1 VFGAERAG
9 VRRRTVLIKSKTLRC
24 YISVAFGL
32 AQLLH

>member
-9 VRRRTVLIKSKTLRC
+9 VRWRTVLIKGKTLRN
-24 YISVAFGL
+24 YISVAYGL